1 MTPTSERGAS
11 GCERMKEQQER
22 FLNLRTN
29 PSRLSVEETAWFLG
43 FSPHEVPILV
53 ARGLLKPLGHPQPNT
68 VKFFPAATVEE
79 LRKDVKWLGRATDVI
94 MEHWRGKNARKTT
107 RSEPADSTQHA
118 DSSARAVESR

>member
-1 MTPTSERGAS
+1 
-11 GCERMKEQQER
+11 MKEQQEK

-29 PSRLSVEETAWFLG
+29 PARLSVEETAWFLG
-43 FSPHEVPILV
+43 FSPHEIPILV

-94 MEHWRGKNARKTT
+94 MEHWRDKNARKTSGEAT
-107 RSEPADSTQHA
+107 VSPHEST
-118 DSSARAVESR
+118 SSAHAVDSR